1 MYPNLSALIENKD
14 LTQKQI
20 LDLLNKNF
28 IKQLENSEIQ
38 SETAEKQF
46 KNNRYLTLLALI
58 FAFISIVPIL
68 REYIPIFAPKNPDRD
83 KYELQNKVLLQSNTI
98 LENQIEVL
106 KKQNEIL
113 LRKKS

>member
-1 MYPNLSALIENKD
+1 MFFRQHHKATGRYV
-14 LTQKQI
+14 QGY
-20 LDLLNKNF
+20 
-28 IKQLENSEIQ
+28 
-38 SETAEKQF
+38 ETASK
-46 KNNRYLTLLALI
+46 R
-58 FAFISIVPIL
+58 AFVISTASISIVPIL

-106 KKQNEIL
+106 NKQNEIL